1 MRMEKKTTIRVSQ
14 STHDK
19 LASLGRKGETFE
31 EIILRLIELAKKK
44 KKRRYRSILK
54 GDRLTDLFLD

>member
-1 MRMEKKTTIRVSQ
+1 MRMEEKTTIRVSQ
-14 STHDK
+14 CTHDK
-19 LASLGRKGETFE
+19 LASLGSKGETFE
-31 EIILRLIELAKKK
+31 DIILKLIELAKK